1 MSTATPV
8 EESTAVATVE
18 PTRTRAQRSY
28 SSITGTDE
36 AAKVTVFNAINNAK
50 ALSDHLGEPIAL
62 KDVIQV
68 PAEGVD
74 ENTGEVTQFT
84 RTVLIDADNIAYA
97 GGSDALLGSLDNLF
111 GVFGK
116 PDTWTEPRVIRV
128 VERKGKG
135 NRKFY
140 VVELGA
146 K

>member
-1 MSTATPV
+1 MSNATA
-8 EESTAVATVE
+8 ESTDVATIE
-18 PTRTRAQRSY
+18 PTRNRAQRSY
-28 SSITGTDE
+28 SSISGDDE
-36 AAKVTVFNAINNAK
+36 ATKVTVFNAINNAK
-50 ALSDHLGEPIAL
+50 PLSDFIGQPIAL

-74 ENTGEVTQFT
+74 ENTGEVTFFT
-84 RTVLIDADNIAYA
+84 RTILLDADNVAYA

-140 VVELGA
+140 VIELGA